1 MSRDLSSSQ
10 SSAHCWGEAW
20 TVEKL
25 GILEKY
31 LDAYTT
37 ALKHKDFAL
46 WYIDAF
52 AGTGRISLPASAVGQ
67 DDEIEI
73 KDGRAFLDG
82 SAKIAADIRD
92 KPFDKLIFIEKESA
106 RAESLQNRIGSDNRV
121 DIRNDEA
128 NQELQRICQTTPWHG
143 TRAVVF
149 LDPFGTQVEWKT
161 VKSLAQ
167 TQCIDVWILFP
178 TMAARRLLPRDKLPE
193 HEPRLN
199 RVFGNDA
206 WKDLYEEKRQPTLY
220 EEEVVSY
227 HSDRGT
233 EAIVRRYR
241 EQMEKIFAGVSKAKS
256 LRHPRKNSVLFDL
269 VFAVSNPKAE
279 PLAMRIAR
287 HILQM

>member
-82 SAKIAADIRD
+82 
-92 KPFDKLIFIEKESA
+92 
-106 RAESLQNRIGSDNRV
+106 Q
-121 DIRNDEA
+121 
-128 NQELQRICQTTPWHG
+128 
-143 TRAVVF
+143 
-149 LDPFGTQVEWKT
+149 
-161 VKSLAQ
+161 
-167 TQCIDVWILFP
+167 
-178 TMAARRLLPRDKLPE
+178 
-193 HEPRLN
+193 PRL
-199 RVFGNDA
+199 RPIYGI
-206 WKDLYEEKRQPTLY
+206 
-220 EEEVVSY
+220 S
-227 HSDRGT
+227 HST
-233 EAIVRRYR
+233 
-241 EQMEKIFAGVSKAKS
+241 
-256 LRHPRKNSVLFDL
+256 NLFL
-269 VFAVSNPKAE
+269 
-279 PLAMRIAR
+279 
-287 HILQM
+287 